1 MHYTL
6 HETHFLKDVYDIAH
20 AANSE
25 QQWQQFYIINFISF
39 ILYNLLLFQIPT
51 IISL

>member
-25 QQWQQFYIINFISF
+25 QQWQQFYIIHFIS
-39 ILYNLLLFQIPT
+39 LFD
-51 IISL
+51 IIYFSFRFQL